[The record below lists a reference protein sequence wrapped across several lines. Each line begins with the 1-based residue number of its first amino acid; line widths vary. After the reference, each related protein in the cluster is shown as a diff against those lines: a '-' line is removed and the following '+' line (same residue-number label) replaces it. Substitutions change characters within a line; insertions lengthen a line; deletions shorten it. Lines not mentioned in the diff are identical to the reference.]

1 MIEGVFDTIEKAIDI
16 VDQAVTSQDYS
27 QMSKQLNEIAA
38 RLPGLDCGSCGSPSC
53 KALAEDIVRGD
64 AYESDCI
71 FKMKERIQDIFRSL
85 ADMEHITVRDPEKRE
100 RDEKGEDRT

>member
-1 MIEGVFDTIEKAIDI
+1 M
-16 VDQAVTSQDYS
+16 
-27 QMSKQLNEIAA
+27 
-38 RLPGLDCGSCGSPSC
+38 
-53 KALAEDIVRGD
+53 RGD

-85 ADMEHITVRDPEKRE
+85 ADMEHITVRDLEKRE